1 LERKSTYKV
10 NTAIENLLCYLWK
23 PVLRGEK
30 EMSARDLSV
39 LISVIL
45 IVSMLI
51 IPFPTWLLS
60 ILIIL
65 NITLALLVL
74 LVSMNMTEPLQFSV
88 FPSLLLL
95 LTLYRLGL
103 NVSTTRAILSH
114 GDAGGVVETFGT
126 FVVGGN
132 IVVGLILFLILIIIQ
147 FIVITKGAERVSEV
161 AARFTLDAMPG
172 KQMSIDADLNA
183 GMISE
188 QEARE
193 RRKKVGREADFYGA
207 MDGASKFVK
216 GDAIASIII
225 VLINLIAGIIIGML
239 QQGMGLADAA
249 KHFSLL
255 SVGDGIV
262 SQIPALLIS
271 TATGIVVTRAASE
284 GNLGQEITSQL
295 LAYPKLLYVAG
306 GTIFLLGLFTP
317 INDLLTIPIAGM
329 LAVGGYMFSKVPK
342 TDKLQLEEME
352 EASGADEMKSPESV
366 ISLLNVD
373 PIEFEFGY
381 GLIPLADTNQGG
393 DLLDRIVMIRRQLA
407 IELGLVIPVVRIRD
421 NIQLQPNEYRL
432 KIKGNEMARG
442 ELLLDH
448 YLAMSPGIEDDS
460 IEGID
465 TIEPSFGLPA
475 KWITDGM
482 KERAEIFGYT
492 VVDPPSVVST
502 HITEVIKANAYELL
516 GRQETKQLIDH
527 VKESYPILIEEVTPN
542 PLSVGEV
549 QKVLSKLLK
558 ENVSIRNLPV
568 IFETLAD
575 FGKVT
580 TDTDI
585 LAEYVRQALARQI
598 TNQYASQGET
608 LKVATLSGKA
618 EKSVADAIQQTEHGN
633 YLALDPSISQRI
645 LESIAKN
652 IEQFSMMEQTPIV
665 LCSPAVRM
673 YVRQLTERY
682 FPKVPILSYNELEA
696 NVEVQ
701 SVGVVN
707 VD

>member
-1 LERKSTYKV
+1 
-10 NTAIENLLCYLWK
+10 
-23 PVLRGEK
+23 
-30 EMSARDLSV
+30 MQARDLSV
-39 LISVIL
+39 LLMVVL
-45 IVSMLI
+45 IVAMLI
-51 IPFPTWLLS
+51 IPLPSWLLS
-60 ILIIL
+60 VLIII
-65 NITLALLVL
+65 NISLALLVL
-74 LVSMNMTEPLQFSV
+74 LTAMNMKEPLQFSI

-95 LTLYRLGL
+95 LTLFRLGL
-103 NVSTTRAILSH
+103 NVSTTRSILSK
-114 GDAGGVVETFGT
+114 GEAGGVVETFGT

-132 IVVGLILFLILIIIQ
+132 VVVGFVVFLILIIIQ
-147 FIVITKGAERVSEV
+147 FVVITKGAERVSEV

-188 QEARE
+188 QEARQ
-193 RRKKVGREADFYGA
+193 RREKIAQEADFYGA

-216 GDAIASIII
+216 GDAIAGMII
-225 VLINLIAGIIIGML
+225 VVVNMLFGMVIGVV
-239 QQGMGLADAA
+239 QQGLDVSEAA
-249 KHFSLL
+249 QRYTLL
-255 SVGDGIV
+255 TVGDGIV

-271 TATGIVVTRAASE
+271 TATGIVVTRAASDS
-284 GNLGQEITSQL
+284 NLGGDIMKQL
-295 LAYPKLLYVAG
+295 FAFPKMLYVTA

-317 INDLLTIPIAGM
+317 INDVLTIPIAGL
-329 LAVGGYMFSKVPK
+329 LALGGYRFSTQTARQEAAPS
-342 TDKLQLEEME
+342 QEETKETEM
-352 EASGADEMKSPESV
+352 DELKSPESV

-381 GLIPLADTNQGG
+381 ALIPLADANQGG

-407 IELGLVIPVVRIRD
+407 LELGLVIPVVRIRD

-432 KIKGNEMARG
+432 KIKGNEVARG

-465 TIEPSFGLPA
+465 TVEPAFGLPA
-475 KWITDGM
+475 KWISEDM
-482 KERAEIFGYT
+482 KDRAEMLGYT

-502 HITEVIKANAYELL
+502 HITEVLKAHAYELL

-527 VKESYPILIEEVTPN
+527 LKESYPVLVEEVTPN
-542 PLSVGEV
+542 PLSIGEV
-549 QKVLSKLLK
+549 QKVLAKLLK
-558 ENVSIRNLPV
+558 EKVSIRNLPL

-575 FGKVT
+575 FARMT

-585 LAEYVRQALARQI
+585 LTEYVRQALARQI
-598 TNQYASQGET
+598 TNQYVIPGEP
-608 LKVATLSGKA
+608 LKVITLSGKV
-618 EKSVADAIQQTEHGN
+618 EKTIADAVQQTEHGS
-633 YLALDPSISQRI
+633 YLSLDPERSQSIIEAIAAQ
-645 LESIAKN
+645 LEQHPFAN
-652 IEQFSMMEQTPIV
+652 QTPIL

-682 FPKVPILSYNELEA
+682 FPNLPILSYNELEA

-701 SVGVVN
+701 SVGM
-707 VD
+707 VDIA

>member
-1 LERKSTYKV
+1 
-10 NTAIENLLCYLWK
+10 
-23 PVLRGEK
+23 
-30 EMSARDLSV
+30 MSGRDLSV
-39 LISVIL
+39 VVGVIL
-45 IVSMLI
+45 IVAMLI

-60 ILIIL
+60 ILIML
-65 NITLALLVL
+65 NISLALLVL
-74 LVSMNMTEPLQFSV
+74 LNSMNMKEPLQFSV

-103 NVSTTRAILSH
+103 NVSTTRAILTH
-114 GDAGGVVETFGT
+114 GEAGGVVETFGS

-132 IVVGLILFLILIIIQ
+132 VIVGIVVFIILVIIQ
-147 FIVITKGAERVSEV
+147 FIVITKGSERVSEV

-188 QEARE
+188 HEAKDRRE
-193 RRKKVGREADFYGA
+193 KVSREADFYGA

-216 GDAIASIII
+216 GDAIAGIII
-225 VLINLIAGIIIGML
+225 VMINLIFGIVVGVTQL
-239 QQGMGLADAA
+239 GLPIADAA
-249 KHFSLL
+249 KQFSLL
-255 SVGDGIV
+255 TVGDGIV
-262 SQIPALLIS
+262 SQLPALLIS
-271 TATGIVVTRAASE
+271 TATGIVVTRAASD
-284 GNLGQEITSQL
+284 GNLGTDITGQL
-295 LAYPKLLYVAG
+295 MAYPKMLYITG
-306 GTIFLLGLFTP
+306 GTIFILGLFTP
-317 INDLLTIPIAGM
+317 IEDILTIPIAG
-329 LAVGGYMFSKVPK
+329 LLVFGGYMFSRVPK
-342 TDKLQLEEME
+342 QDITEIQEME
-352 EASGADEMKSPESV
+352 EEIQTDEMKKPESV
-366 ISLLNVD
+366 VSLLNVD

-381 GLIPLADTNQGG
+381 GLIPLADSNQGG

-432 KIKGNEMARG
+432 KIKGSEMARG

-448 YLAMSPGIEDDS
+448 YLAMSPGIDDDS

-465 TIEPSFGLPA
+465 TVEPSFGLPA
-475 KWITDGM
+475 KWITEEV
-482 KERAEIFGYT
+482 KEQAEIFGYT

-502 HITEVIKANAYELL
+502 HITEVIKNNAHELL

-527 VKESYPILIEEVTPN
+527 LKESYPILVEEVTPN
-542 PLSVGEV
+542 PLTVGEI
-549 QKVLSKLLK
+549 QKVLGKLLR
-558 ENVSIRNLPV
+558 ENVSVRNLPI

-580 TDTDI
+580 TDTD
-585 LAEYVRQALARQI
+585 LLTEYVRQALARQI
-598 TNQYASQGET
+598 TNQYRAGGQT
-608 LKVATLSGKA
+608 IRVVTVSGKI
-618 EKSVADAIQQTEHGN
+618 EKVIVDNIQQTEHGN
-633 YLALDPSISQRI
+633 YLALDPSVSQAI
-645 LESIAKN
+645 LESLATQV
-652 IEQFSMMEQTPIV
+652 EQLSIMEQSPIV

-682 FPKVPILSYNELEA
+682 FPQIPILSYNELEA

-707 VD
+707 ID

>member
-1 LERKSTYKV
+1 
-10 NTAIENLLCYLWK
+10 
-23 PVLRGEK
+23 
-30 EMSARDLSV
+30 MSGRDLSV
-39 LISVIL
+39 VVSVIL
-45 IVSMLI
+45 IVAMLI
-51 IPFPTWLLS
+51 IPFPSWLLS
-60 ILIIL
+60 ILIIM
-65 NITLALLVL
+65 NISLALLVL
-74 LVSMNMTEPLQFSV
+74 LISMNMNEPLQFSI

-95 LTLYRLGL
+95 LTLFRLGL
-103 NVSTTRAILSH
+103 NVSTTRSILSK
-114 GDAGGVVETFGT
+114 GEAGGVVETFGT

-132 IVVGLILFLILIIIQ
+132 VIVGMVVFLILIIIQ
-147 FIVITKGAERVSEV
+147 FIVITKGSERVSEV

-188 QEARE
+188 HEARE
-193 RRKKVGREADFYGA
+193 RREKVSREADFYGS

-216 GDAIASIII
+216 GDSIAGIII
-225 VLINLIAGIIIGML
+225 VLINLIFGIVIGMM
-239 QQGMGLADAA
+239 QQGLGFADAA
-249 KHFSLL
+249 SRYSLL
-255 SVGDGIV
+255 TVGDGIV

-284 GNLGQEITSQL
+284 GNLGKDITSQI
-295 LAYPKLLYVAG
+295 LAYPKMLYVTGA
-306 GTIFLLGLFTP
+306 TIFLLGLFTP
-317 INDLLTIPIAGM
+317 ISNILTFPIAGLFAFGGFM
-329 LAVGGYMFSKVPK
+329 LSRVKEP
-342 TDKLQLEEME
+342 DKEQLQEIEEELET
-352 EASGADEMKSPESV
+352 DEMKSSESV
-366 ISLLNVD
+366 VSLLNVD

-381 GLIPLADTNQGG
+381 GLIPLADANQGG

-460 IEGID
+460 IDGID
-465 TIEPSFGLPA
+465 TVEPSFGLPA
-475 KWITDGM
+475 KWITEET
-482 KERAEIFGYT
+482 KEQAEIFGYT

-502 HITEVIKANAYELL
+502 HITEIIKANAYDLL

-527 VKESYPILIEEVTPN
+527 LKESYPILADEVTPN

-549 QKVLSKLLK
+549 QKVLAKLLK
-558 ENVSIRNLPV
+558 ENVSIRNLPI

-580 TDTDI
+580 SDTD
-585 LAEYVRQALARQI
+585 LLTEYVRQALARQI
-598 TNQYASQGET
+598 TNQYSAQGDS
-608 LKVATLSGKA
+608 LKVVTLSGKIEKLIA
-618 EKSVADAIQQTEHGN
+618 EGIQQTEHGN
-633 YLALDPSISQRI
+633 YLSMDPAVSQSI
-645 LESIAKN
+645 LESIASQV
-652 IEQFSMMEQTPIV
+652 EQLSIMDQSPIV

-682 FPKVPILSYNELEA
+682 FPLVPILSYNELEA

-707 VD
+707 ID

>member
-1 LERKSTYKV
+1 
-10 NTAIENLLCYLWK
+10 
-23 PVLRGEK
+23 
-30 EMSARDLSV
+30 MSARDLSV
-39 LISVIL
+39 LASVIL
-45 IVSMLI
+45 IVAMLI
-51 IPFPTWLLS
+51 IPFPSWLLS
-60 ILIIL
+60 LLIIV
-65 NITLALLVL
+65 NISLALLVL
-74 LVSMNMTEPLQFSV
+74 LTSMNMNEPLQFSI

-95 LTLYRLGL
+95 LTLFRLGL
-103 NVSTTRAILSH
+103 NVSTTRSILSKGEA
-114 GDAGGVVETFGT
+114 GDVVETFGT

-132 IVVGLILFLILIIIQ
+132 ILVGLVVFIILIVIQ
-147 FIVITKGAERVSEV
+147 FIVITKGSERVSEV

-188 QEARE
+188 HDARN
-193 RRKKVGREADFYGA
+193 RREKVGREADFYGA

-216 GDAIASIII
+216 GDAIAGI
-225 VLINLIAGIIIGML
+225 VIVMINLIFGIIIGMT
-239 QQGMGLADAA
+239 QQGLPIAEAA
-249 KHFSLL
+249 TRYSLL
-255 SVGDGIV
+255 TVGDGIV

-284 GNLGQEITSQL
+284 GNLGQDIMNQL
-295 LAYPKLLYVAG
+295 LAYPAMLYVAAF
-306 GTIFLLGLFTP
+306 TIFMLGVATP
-317 INDLLTIPIAGM
+317 INDILTIPVAALLAIGAYM
-329 LAVGGYMFSKVPK
+329 LSRSPK
-342 TDKLQLEEME
+342 ETESDMMEME
-352 EASGADEMKSPESV
+352 EEVEQDEMKSPESV
-366 ISLLNVD
+366 VNLLNVD

-448 YLAMSPGIEDDS
+448 YLAMSPGVEDDS

-475 KWITDGM
+475 KWISEEM
-482 KERAEIFGYT
+482 KEQAEIFGYT

-502 HITEVIKANAYELL
+502 HITEMIKTNAHELL

-527 VKESYPILIEEVTPN
+527 LQDSYPILVEEVTPN
-542 PLSVGEV
+542 PLTVGEV
-549 QKVLSKLLK
+549 QKVLAKLLK
-558 ENVSIRNLPV
+558 ENVSIRNLPI

-575 FGKVT
+575 YAKMSS
-580 TDTDI
+580 DTDL
-585 LAEYVRQALARQI
+585 LAEYVRQSLARQI
-598 TNQYASQGET
+598 TSQYVQGDAS
-608 LKVATLSGKA
+608 LKVVTMSGKV
-618 EKSVADAIQQTEHGN
+618 EKLIADAIQQTEHGN
-633 YLALDPSISQRI
+633 YLSMDPNDSQGI
-645 LESIAKN
+645 LEAVAS
-652 IEQFSMMEQTPIV
+652 QMEQLSLMEESPII

-682 FPKVPILSYNELEA
+682 FPQVPIISYNELEA

-701 SVGVVN
+701 SLGVVN
-707 VD
+707 VG

>member
-1 LERKSTYKV
+1 MK
-10 NTAIENLLCYLWK
+10 
-23 PVLRGEK
+23 
-30 EMSARDLSV
+30 ARDLSV
-39 LISVIL
+39 LLSVIL
-45 IVSMLI
+45 IVAMLI
-51 IPFPTWLLS
+51 IPFPSWLLS
-60 ILIIL
+60 VLIIM
-65 NITLALLVL
+65 NISLALLVL
-74 LVSMNMTEPLQFSV
+74 LNSMNMNEPLDFSI

-95 LTLYRLGL
+95 LTLFRLGL
-103 NVSTTRAILSH
+103 NVSTTRSILSH
-114 GDAGGVVETFGT
+114 GEAGGVVETFGT

-132 IVVGLILFLILIIIQ
+132 ALVGMVVFLILIIIQ
-147 FIVITKGAERVSEV
+147 FVVITKGSERVSEV

-188 QEARE
+188 QQARE
-193 RRKKVGREADFYGA
+193 RREKVGREADFFGS

-216 GDAIASIII
+216 GDAIAGIII
-225 VLINLIAGIIIGML
+225 VLINLIFGIVIGMM
-239 QQGMGLADAA
+239 QDGLPIAEAA
-249 KHFSLL
+249 RKYSLL
-255 SVGDGIV
+255 TVGDGIV

-271 TATGIVVTRAASE
+271 TATGIVVTRAASD
-284 GNLGQEITSQL
+284 GNLGQDITKQL
-295 LAYPKLLYVAG
+295 LRYPYMLYVTG
-306 GTIFLLGLFTP
+306 GTILLLGLATP
-317 INDLLTIPIAGM
+317 INDVLTLPIAALLG
-329 LAVGGYMFSKVPK
+329 VGGYMFSRVPK
-342 TDKLQLEEME
+342 QDDERIQELEQELE
-352 EASGADEMKSPESV
+352 TDEMKSPESV
-366 ISLLNVD
+366 VNLLNVD

-448 YLAMSPGIEDDS
+448 YLAMSPGVDDDS
-460 IEGID
+460 VEGID

-475 KWITDGM
+475 KWITESM
-482 KERAEIFGYT
+482 KEQAEIFGYT

-502 HITEVIKANAYELL
+502 HITEVIKANAYDLL

-527 VKESYPILIEEVTPN
+527 IKESYPILIEEVTPN

-549 QKVLSKLLK
+549 QKVLAKLLK
-558 ENVSIRNLPV
+558 ENVSIRNLPI

-580 TDTDI
+580 SDTDI
-585 LAEYVRQALARQI
+585 LTEYVRQALARQI
-598 TNQYASQGET
+598 TNQYSGRSDV
-608 LKVATLSGKA
+608 LKVVTLSGKV
-618 EKSVADAIQQTEHGN
+618 EKLIADGIQQTEHGN
-633 YLALDPSISQRI
+633 YLSIDPSHSQTI
-645 LESIAKN
+645 LETIAVQV
-652 IEQFSMMEQTPIV
+652 EQLSLMEQTPIL

-682 FPKVPILSYNELEA
+682 FPQVPILSYNELESS
-696 NVEVQ
+696 VEVQ

-707 VD
+707 IE

>member
-1 LERKSTYKV
+1 
-10 NTAIENLLCYLWK
+10 
-23 PVLRGEK
+23 
-30 EMSARDLSV
+30 MSARDLSV
-39 LISVIL
+39 LLSVIL
-45 IVSMLI
+45 IVAMLI
-51 IPFPTWLLS
+51 IPFPPWLLS
-60 ILIIL
+60 ILIMV
-65 NITLALLVL
+65 NISIALLVL
-74 LVSMNMTEPLQFSV
+74 LNTMNMTEPLQFSV

-95 LTLYRLGL
+95 LTLFRLGL
-103 NVSTTRAILSH
+103 NVSTTRSILSK
-114 GDAGGVVETFGT
+114 GEAGGVVETFGT

-132 IVVGLILFLILIIIQ
+132 VVVGMVVFLILIIIQ
-147 FIVITKGAERVSEV
+147 FIVITKGSERVSEV

-188 QEARE
+188 QQARE
-193 RRKKVGREADFYGA
+193 RREKVSREADFYGA

-216 GDAIASIII
+216 GDAIAGIII
-225 VLINLIAGIIIGML
+225 VLINLIFGIVIGMTQL
-239 QQGMGLADAA
+239 GLSIGDSAQ
-249 KHFSLL
+249 KFSLL
-255 SVGDGIV
+255 TVGDGIV

-271 TATGIVVTRAASE
+271 TATGIVVTRAASD
-284 GNLGQEITSQL
+284 GNLGIDITSQL
-295 LAYPKLLYVAG
+295 LAYPKMLYVGAA
-306 GTIFLLGLFTP
+306 TIFLLGLFTP
-317 INDLLTIPIAGM
+317 IHDMLTIPIAALM
-329 LAVGGYMFSKVPK
+329 AFGGYSFSRVPEP
-342 TDKLQLEEME
+342 DKQQLQEME
-352 EASGADEMKSPESV
+352 EDIQMDEMKSPESV
-366 ISLLNVD
+366 VNLLNVD

-381 GLIPLADTNQGG
+381 GLIPLADANQGG

-448 YLAMSPGIEDDS
+448 YLAMSPGIDDDS

-475 KWITDGM
+475 KWITEEM
-482 KERAEIFGYT
+482 KEQAEIFGYT

-502 HITEVIKANAYELL
+502 HITEVIKANAHELL

-527 VKESYPILIEEVTPN
+527 LRESYPILVEEATPN
-542 PLSVGEV
+542 PLSVGEI
-549 QKVLSKLLK
+549 QKVLGKLLK
-558 ENVSIRNLPV
+558 ENVSIRNLPI

-575 FGKVT
+575 YGKVT

-598 TNQYASQGET
+598 TNQYSRNGET
-608 LKVATLSGKA
+608 LKVITLSGRV
-618 EKSVADAIQQTEHGN
+618 EKVIADGVQQTEHGN
-633 YLALDPSISQRI
+633 YLSLDPAVSQGI
-645 LESIAKN
+645 LESVAN
-652 IEQFSMMEQTPIV
+652 QVEQLSIMEQTPII

-682 FPKVPILSYNELEA
+682 FAQIPVLSYNELEA

-707 VD
+707 VE